1 MIDNKTLF
9 TIDTSHLTDKKVK
22 HGNRWNK
29 FTAGYNPD
37 FDCVIIS
44 SDGTLGEIY
53 EIQGLRVGLPL
64 SPKVN
69 EIAGSKLLREDQV
82 FMRRPKPTSLNKIK
96 TMADFRVQSESIKK
110 QYYDYIDKE
119 WDYRTNGYWFM
130 CNGEPTWITSS
141 HYYFVNWASIDTED
155 GFPEF
160 RQSNR
165 IFHYFWAACKADK
178 RCYGIIYLKNRRS
191 GFSYM
196 AAAETVHQ
204 ATQTRNSSFGI
215 LSKTGADAKE
225 LFANKVVSQSINLPF
240 FFRPIQSGMD
250 KPKTVLE
257 YAVPSVK
264 LSRKNIQAES
274 SEEDSL
280 EGLNTTIEW
289 RNTADNS
296 FDGFKLKLLVHDE
309 SGKWEK
315 PNDVTKNWG
324 VTKTCLRL
332 GSRVIGKCMMG
343 STSNKLSSGGQEFK
357 DIYYASDLTR
367 VKRNRNGQT
376 PSGLYAFF
384 INALWNMEG
393 FFDKYGWPVIE
404 DPTEPTYDTFGERI
418 EGGALSYWQAEV
430 DGLNEDQDK
439 QNEHYR
445 QFPLT
450 EKHAFRDE
458 ATESLFNLAKI
469 YEQIDFNEEMT
480 REGYVQT
487 GSFQWKDGIKDSS
500 VVWSPNKN
508 GRFHVSWL
516 PPADMQNHVINK
528 NGIKHPGNEGYGVFG
543 CDSYDI
549 SGTVG
554 GGGSKGALHG
564 LTTFTLAPGVPSN
577 RFFLEYIARPQTA
590 EIFFEDVL
598 MALVFYGMPIL
609 AENNKPRLLY
619 HIKNRGYRG
628 FSMNRPDK
636 TWNNL
641 SKSEQELGGIPNSS
655 EDVIQAHA
663 AAIETY
669 IDDHVGIIDHETM
682 DHGKMYF
689 NRTLEDWARF
699 DITKRTKHDASI
711 STGLCAMASHKFKYR
726 QYAERTTKKIK
737 LSIPKYDNTGMM
749 ARPIRQKQ

>member
-9 TIDTSHLTDKKVK
+9 TIDKSHLTDKKVK
-22 HGNRWNK
+22 HANRYKK

-37 FDCVIIS
+37 YDCVIIS
-44 SDGTLGEIY
+44 GDGTLGEIY
-53 EIQGLRVGLPL
+53 EIQGLRIGLPQA
-64 SPKVN
+64 PKVD
-69 EIAGSKLLREDQV
+69 EIAGSELLREDQV
-82 FMRRPKPTSLNKIK
+82 FVRRSKPESLNKIK
-96 TMADFRVQSESIKK
+96 TMADFYARPESLKSR
-110 QYYDYIDKE
+110 YYEYIDKE
-119 WDYRTNGYWFM
+119 WDHRANGYWFM
-130 CNGEPTWITSS
+130 CNGEPTYITGS
-141 HYYFVNWASIDTED
+141 HDYFVNWASIDTED

-178 RCYGIIYLKNRRS
+178 RCYGIVYLKNRRS

-215 LSKTGADAKE
+215 LSKSGADAKE
-225 LFANKVVSQSINLPF
+225 LFTNKVVSQSVNLPF

-264 LSRKNIQAES
+264 LSRKNIQAQS
-274 SEEDSL
+274 SQEDTV

-332 GSRVIGKCMMG
+332 GSRIIGKCMMG

-357 DIYYASDLTR
+357 DIYYDSDLTR
-367 VKRNRNGQT
+367 TKRNRNGQT
-376 PSGLYAFF
+376 PTGLYAFF

-393 FFDKYGWPVIE
+393 FFDKYGWAVIE
-404 DPTEPTYDTFGERI
+404 DPIEPTYDMFGERI

-430 DGLNEDQDK
+430 DGLTHDQDK
-439 QNEHYR
+439 QNEYYR

-469 YEQIDFNEEMT
+469 YEQIDFNEEMI
-480 REGYVQT
+480 REGYVTQ
-487 GSFQWKDGIKDSS
+487 GSFAWKNGIRDTE
-500 VVWSPNKN
+500 VVFTKNKN
-508 GRFHVSWL
+508 GRFHLSWI
-516 PPADMQNHVINK
+516 PPADMQNSVIKK
-528 NGIKHPGNEGYGVFG
+528 NGIKYPGNEGYGVFG

-554 GGGSKGALHG
+554 GGGSNGALHG
-564 LTTFTLAPGVPSN
+564 LTTFTMAPGVPSN
-577 RFFLEYIARPQTA
+577 KFFLEYIARPQTA

-655 EDVIQAHA
+655 EDVKQAHA

-669 IDDHVGIIDHETM
+669 IDDHVGILDHETM
-682 DHGKMYF
+682 EHGKMF
-689 NRTLEDWARF
+689 FSRTLEDWARF
-699 DITKRTKHDASI
+699 DITARTKHDASI
-711 STGLCAMASHKFKYR
+711 STGLAAMGTHKFKYR
-726 QYAERTTKKIK
+726 QYSERTTKKIK
-737 LSIPKYDNTGMM
+737 LNISKYDNSGG
-749 ARPIRQKQ
+749 RSRIIRQN